1 MDEYYVNI
9 SKYKIKKFLRL
20 KSDNKDA
27 KEINLSPEIKK
38 ALGVMYE

>member
-20 KSDNKDA
+20 KSDSRDDKVI
-27 KEINLSPEIKK
+27 ELSPETKK
-38 ALGVMYE
+38 ALGIIYE